1 MISAKTAAK
10 LRKIQQAGCHRLRAE
25 AQAQGITTFDRDW
38 KILRATA
45 TGSTVQAAAR
55 CGVRRQ
61 AVDAVID
68 KYAKMARSILGE
80 EV

>member
-10 LRKIQQAGCHRLRAE
+10 LRKIQQAGQHRLQVA
-25 AQAQGITTFDRDW
+25 ASKQGVTTFERDW
-38 KILRATA
+38 KILQATA

-55 CGVRRQ
+55 YGVKRQ
-61 AVDAVID
+61 TVDAVID
-68 KYAKMARSILGE
+68 KYEKMARSILGE